1 MSKIIKITEDK
12 MQQII
17 STLKKSSQAINTLQ
31 RTQLHTKV
39 DIFATTK
46 DNVNNLV
53 DELESRYKII
63 KNE

>member
-1 MSKIIKITEDK
+1 MLKVTEDK
-12 MQQII
+12 MKQII
-17 STLKKSSQAINTLQ
+17 DTLKKSSQAINTLQ

-53 DELESRYKII
+53 EELESRYKII
-63 KNE
+63 KDE